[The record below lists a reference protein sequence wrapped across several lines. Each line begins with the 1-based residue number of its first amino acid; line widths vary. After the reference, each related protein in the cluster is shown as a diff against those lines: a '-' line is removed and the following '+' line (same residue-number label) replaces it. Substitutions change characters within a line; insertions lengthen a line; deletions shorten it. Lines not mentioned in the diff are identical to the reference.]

1 MKRVWIIGAMAALG
15 LLVLVFYDQVPGWL
29 HSSTSKRIYGWVR
42 GNTRPWEGDYD
53 LSCREQELPFKLRIH
68 WDDGARLRITSGQL
82 VIDLH
87 ASLMHRELAVKGT
100 DGVWSE
106 FELLPNYNSQSEVIG
121 FGIKGTDLHARR
133 TSFVREEPPSWL
145 TDDR

>member
-1 MKRVWIIGAMAALG
+1 MKRVWIIGVIAALG
-15 LLVLVFYDQVPGWL
+15 LLVLVFYDEVSGWL
-29 HSSTSKRIYGWVR
+29 HSSTPKRVYGWVR
-42 GNTRPWEGDYD
+42 NNTRHWEGDYD
-53 LSCREQELPFKLRIH
+53 LFCQEQELPFKLRIT